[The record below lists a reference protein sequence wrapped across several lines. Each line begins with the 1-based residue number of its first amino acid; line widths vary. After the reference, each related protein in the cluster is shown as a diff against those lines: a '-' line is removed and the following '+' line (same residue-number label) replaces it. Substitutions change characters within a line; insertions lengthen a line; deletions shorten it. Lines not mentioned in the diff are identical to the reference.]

1 MKHHQPTTPLFRFF
15 AIVACFIAASAFA
28 GHPTMGAAQHH
39 LHEAA
44 DSLNKAKTS
53 VHPIE
58 DLQSAIHSLDEAIH
72 NKKGHRAD
80 AVPIVERA
88 IAEIKAGNR
97 VAADKTI
104 NEALAQIE
112 KAVAAGHKNLK

>member
-1 MKHHQPTTPLFRFF
+1 VKLHQPTVPLFR
-15 AIVACFIAASAFA
+15 ILPIIACFIAASAFA
-28 GHPTMGAAQHH
+28 GHPTMGVAQHH

-58 DLQSAIHSLDEAIH
+58 DLQSAIHSLEEALH
-72 NKKGHRAD
+72 NKKGHRAE
-80 AVPIVERA
+80 AVPIVEKA

-104 NEALAQIE
+104 NEALTEIE